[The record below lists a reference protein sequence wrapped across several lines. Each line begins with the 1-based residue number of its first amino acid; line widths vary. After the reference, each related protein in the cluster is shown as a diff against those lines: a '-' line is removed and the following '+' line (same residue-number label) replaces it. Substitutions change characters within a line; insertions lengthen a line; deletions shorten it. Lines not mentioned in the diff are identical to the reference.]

1 MCRAGQPST
10 SLGEIEATWA
20 SEKNLVRQRERDTV
34 HAGLALKQ
42 FVVKSTFP
50 QLFDASGSVF
60 NSPVSIT

>member
-20 SEKNLVRQRERDTV
+20 SEKNLVRQREGDTV
-34 HAGLALKQ
+34 HAGRAFKQ

-50 QLFDASGSVF
+50 
-60 NSPVSIT
+60 